1 MDKAL
6 YTAMTAAKETE
17 FRKSVNANNI
27 ANAST
32 DGFKKAVVATKALEA
47 QGVGHK
53 SRSYAMTHKAGI
65 DSSEGAI
72 KFTQNKNDMTVRGD
86 DWFVLDDGDGQYLSK
101 NISYTLNPFGEMVTM
116 NGSKIQTS
124 QGGILV
130 PESASVEVSSNG
142 DIFFKMPQQAQLVNV
157 GQIEVVTAKS
167 SEIQKNAKGQVVSP
181 NATHSVFPQIVT
193 GALQQSNV
201 NQVTLAMESMNLS
214 NQFQMNMKVYK
225 SVESMADS
233 TNRLIGN

>member
-47 QGVGHK
+47 HGVGHK

-124 QGGILV
+124 QGGVLV

-181 NATHSVFPQIVT
+181 NATRSVFPQIVT

-201 NQVTLAMESMNLS
+201 SQVTLAMESMNLS

>member
-53 SRSYAMTHKAGI
+53 SRVFAMTHVAGI
-65 DSSEGAI
+65 DSSEGAL
-72 KFTQNKNDMTVRGD
+72 KFTNSKNDLTVSGD
-86 DWFVLDDGDGQYLSK
+86 DWFVLRDEDGQYLSK
-101 NISYTLNPFGEMVTM
+101 NISYTLNQFGEMVTM

-124 QGGILV
+124 QGGVLV
-130 PESASVEVSSNG
+130 PENASVEISASGNV
-142 DIFFKMPQQAQLVNV
+142 FLKVPEQAQLINV
-157 GQIEVVTAKS
+157 GQLEVVTAKS
-167 SEIQKNAKGQVVSP
+167 ADIEKNQKGQVVSP
-181 NATHSVFPQIVT
+181 QAPRTIFPKVVT